1 MKKEGIEDL
10 REKMEAKRKELNLKW
25 DGWEEDER
33 EREGGGILIVAALV
47 AAIAAV
53 AGILLYVLISI

>member
-25 DGWEEDER
+25 EDWEEDER
-33 EREGGGILIVAALV
+33 EREGGGILIVAALL

-53 AGILLYVLISI
+53 SGIILYVLISI

>member
-1 MKKEGIEDL
+1 MKREGIEDL